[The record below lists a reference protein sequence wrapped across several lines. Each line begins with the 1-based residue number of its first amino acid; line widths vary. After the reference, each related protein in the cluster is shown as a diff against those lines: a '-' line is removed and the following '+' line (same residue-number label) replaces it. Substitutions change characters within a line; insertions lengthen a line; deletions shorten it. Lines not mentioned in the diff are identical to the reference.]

1 MNTRKNGMR
10 REFKNAI
17 KDYVKSLKHKMCIT
31 HYIVTVWENE
41 RTEMCCTYQLDIA
54 RAVAKQWD
62 GQVWEIIP
70 NDGTTGAIVKA
81 RG

>member
-1 MNTRKNGMR
+1 MR

-17 KDYVKSLKHKMCIT
+17 KAYIGECKHKMCIT
-31 HYIVTVWENE
+31 HYIVTTWENE
-41 RTEMCCTYQLDIA
+41 RTELTQFLRLDIA
-54 RAVAKQWD
+54 RAAAKQWD

-70 NDGTTGAIVKA
+70 NDGTTGAIARA

>member
-1 MNTRKNGMR
+1 MR

-17 KDYVKSLKHKMCIT
+17 KDYIGEFEHEIAIT
-31 HYIVTVWENE
+31 HYVVTTFDGE
-41 RTEMCCTYQLDIA
+41 RVSMGRYSTLERA
-54 RAVAKQWD
+54 RAAAKQWD

-70 NDGTTGAIVKA
+70 NDGTTGATARA

>member
-1 MNTRKNGMR
+1 MRK
-10 REFKNAI
+10 EFKNAI
-17 KDYVKSLKHKMCIT
+17 EDYVKPLANKVCIT

-41 RTEMCCTYQLDIA
+41 RTALVTCYNLPRA
-54 RAVAKQWD
+54 RAAAKQWD

-70 NDGTTGAIVKA
+70 NDGTTGAIARA

>member
-1 MNTRKNGMR
+1 MR

-17 KDYVKSLKHKMCIT
+17 KDYLKPLAHKMCIT
-31 HYIVTVWENE
+31 HYIVATWENE
-41 RTEMCCTYQLDIA
+41 RTELIYAVELNLA
-54 RAVAKQWD
+54 RAAAKQWD

-70 NDGTTGAIVKA
+70 NDGETGATARA

>member
-1 MNTRKNGMR
+1 MR

-17 KDYVKSLKHKMCIT
+17 KDYIGGLAHKMCIT
-31 HYIVTVWENE
+31 HYIVAVWENE
-41 RTEMCCTYQLDIA
+41 RTKLMQFLRLDIA
-54 RAVAKQWD
+54 RAAAKQWD

-70 NDGTTGAIVKA
+70 NDGTTGAIAKA

>member
-1 MNTRKNGMR
+1 MR

-17 KDYVKSLKHKMCIT
+17 KDYIGECKHKMCVT

-41 RTEMCCTYQLDIA
+41 RTKLMQFIRLDIA
-54 RAVAKQWD
+54 RAAAKQWD
-62 GQVWEIIP
+62 GQLWEIIP
-70 NDGTTGAIVKA
+70 NDGTTGAIARA

>member
-10 REFKNAI
+10 REFKDAI
-17 KDYVKSLKHKMCIT
+17 KDYVKSLAHKMVVH
-31 HYIVTVWENE
+31 HYIVALWENE
-41 RTEMCCTYQLDIA
+41 SAELTQFLRLDIA
-54 RAVAKQWD
+54 RAAAKQWD

-70 NDGTTGAIVKA
+70 NDGTTGAIARA

>member
-1 MNTRKNGMR
+1 MK

-17 KDYVKSLKHKMCIT
+17 EDYIGEFKHKIAIT
-31 HYIVTVWENE
+31 HYVVTTWENE
-41 RTEMCCTYQLDIA
+41 KTELVQFCRLDIA
-54 RAVAKQWD
+54 RAAAKQWD

-70 NDGTTGAIVKA
+70 NDGETGATARA

>member
-10 REFKNAI
+10 REFKDAI
-17 KDYVKSLKHKMCIT
+17 KDYVKSLAHKMVVH

-41 RTEMCCTYQLDIA
+41 ETDTMFAVELDLA
-54 RAVAKQWD
+54 RAAAKQWG
-62 GQVWEIIP
+62 GQLWEIIP
-70 NDGTTGAIVKA
+70 NDGTTGAIARA

>member
-17 KDYVKSLKHKMCIT
+17 KDYVKSLANKMVVH

-41 RTEMCCTYQLDIA
+41 RTDTMFAVELELA
-54 RAVAKQWD
+54 RAAAKQWD

-70 NDGTTGAIVKA
+70 NDGTTGAIVRE

>member
-1 MNTRKNGMR
+1 MK

-17 KDYVKSLKHKMCIT
+17 KDYLKPLANKMVVH

-41 RTEMCCTYQLDIA
+41 RTDTMFAVELDLA
-54 RAVAKQWD
+54 RAAAKQWD
-62 GQVWEIIP
+62 GQVWEIVP
-70 NDGTTGAIVKA
+70 NDGTTGAIAKA